1 MMDEKPRPAGE
12 PGRSGGPGGASGAPG
27 ATTCD
32 DALQAFLE
40 AEPSELRGEGE
51 SALAAHVR
59 TCPRCAAVAGELV
72 AGEGALARALEGMA
86 PVAPGAGDDAL
97 PRTPGREGKGRPR
110 EWWRWAAP
118 LAAAA
123 AAAGLL
129 VIHGGER
136 ATIPPGVG
144 EGAAR
149 PEAGRGDPF
158 RVSAPEGRDVVVFET
173 GEPDITVVWLY

>member
-1 MMDEKPRPAGE
+1 MIHEKPRPAGE
-12 PGRSGGPGGASGAPG
+12 PGRSDGPGEAPGGPG

-32 DALQAFLE
+32 DALQALLE

-86 PVAPGAGDDAL
+86 PVAPE
-97 PRTPGREGKGRPR
+97 TEHGRPR
-110 EWWRWAAP
+110 RVWWRWAAP

-129 VIHGGER
+129 FLQGGDEGTVPFR
-136 ATIPPGVG
+136 GGPG
-144 EGAAR
+144 EGAL
-149 PEAGRGDPF
+149 RGDAGAGDAL

-173 GEPDITVVWLY
+173 DEPDITVVWLY